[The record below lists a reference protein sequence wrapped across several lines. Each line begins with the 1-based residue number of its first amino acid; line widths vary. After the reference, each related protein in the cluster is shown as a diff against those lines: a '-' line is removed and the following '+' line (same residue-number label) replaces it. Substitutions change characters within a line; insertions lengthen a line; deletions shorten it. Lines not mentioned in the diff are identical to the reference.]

1 MSHPSP
7 IVLVHGIFGFGQL
20 KLSGF
25 GVTDYFRLIPDALRS
40 AGHEVP
46 EPPSLNAAGRIAERA
61 ADLKRYLDNH
71 PEVSGRRV
79 HVVAHSMGGLD
90 ARFMISKLNMADRI
104 LSLTTLGT
112 PHRGSPIADLAGAA
126 APPGFNALVE
136 SAGIDL
142 KGIADLTTASC
153 NRFNQ
158 EVTDSPQ
165 IRYFSIAGLFEP
177 PRVLGVPI
185 GVL

>member
-46 EPPSLNAAGRIAERA
+46 EPPSLNAAGRIAERP

-79 HVVAHSMGGLD
+79 HVVAHNMGRLD
-90 ARFMISKLNMADRI
+90 ARFMISTLNRAHTI
-104 LSLTTLGT
+104 LPPEPLPA
-112 PHRGSPIADLAGAA
+112 PH
-126 APPGFNALVE
+126 
-136 SAGIDL
+136 
-142 KGIADLTTASC
+142 
-153 NRFNQ
+153 
-158 EVTDSPQ
+158 
-165 IRYFSIAGLFEP
+165 
-177 PRVLGVPI
+177 
-185 GVL
+185 